1 MSRQRPDSPGVRTA
15 DSGTAVRASSLAGFE
30 RSALSVSGLVL
41 LTAAKAMD
49 ALTTGVGLR
58 YVPGIY
64 EANPIADAAF
74 RRLGI
79 VDGLFWSSFV
89 VIVAITLI
97 TEAVATAVAA
107 RRPDG
112 HLAPVVRIVGYGI
125 PALVFA
131 AVSVYNARSFSPASR
146 PPRSCDRCCRG
157 PRRSST

>member
-41 LTAAKAMD
+41 LAAAKAMD

-79 VDGLFWSSFV
+79 VDGLVWSSFV
-89 VIVAITLI
+89 VIVAIALI
-97 TEAVATAVAA
+97 TEVAAIAVAA

-112 HLAPVVRIVGYGI
+112 HLAPLVRVVGYGI
-125 PALVFA
+125 PAVLFGA
-131 AVSVYNARSFSPASR
+131 IAVYNAQLLLAGL
-146 PPRSCDRCCRG
+146 DAAALL
-157 PRRSST
+157 

>member
-1 MSRQRPDSPGVRTA
+1 MSRRRNDLSGVNTA
-15 DSGTAVRASSLAGFE
+15 GYRSTAGTSSFRSCVE
-30 RSALSVSGLVL
+30 RSAICVSGIAL

-79 VDGLFWSSFV
+79 VDGLVWSSFV
-89 VIVAITLI
+89 VIVAIALI
-97 TEAVATAVAA
+97 TEVAAIAVAA

-112 HLAPVVRIVGYGI
+112 HLAPLVRVVGYGI
-125 PALVFA
+125 PAVLFGA
-131 AVSVYNARSFSPASR
+131 IAVYNAQLLLAGL
-146 PPRSCDRCCRG
+146 DAAALL
-157 PRRSST
+157 

>member
-30 RSALSVSGLVL
+30 RSALSVSGFVL

-79 VDGLFWSSFV
+79 VDGLVWSSFV
-89 VIVAITLI
+89 VIVAIALI
-97 TEAVATAVAA
+97 TEVAAIAVAA
-107 RRPDG
+107 RRPGG
-112 HLAPVVRIVGYGI
+112 HLAPLVRVVGYGI
-125 PALVFA
+125 PAVLFGA
-131 AVSVYNARSFSPASR
+131 IAVYNAQLLLAGL
-146 PPRSCDRCCRG
+146 DAAALL
-157 PRRSST
+157 

>member
-1 MSRQRPDSPGVRTA
+1 MSRRRNDPSNVTTAGHRPTA
-15 DSGTAVRASSLAGFE
+15 GTSSFRSCFE

-41 LTAAKAMD
+41 LAAAKAMD

-79 VDGLFWSSFV
+79 VEGLLWSSFV
-89 VIVAITLI
+89 VIVAIALI
-97 TEAVATAVAA
+97 TEVAAIAVAA

-112 HLAPVVRIVGYGI
+112 HLAPLVRVVGYGI
-125 PALVFA
+125 PAVLFGA
-131 AVSVYNARSFSPASR
+131 IAVYNAQLLLAGL
-146 PPRSCDRCCRG
+146 DAAALL
-157 PRRSST
+157 